1 MAYKL
6 RLITSSIGWG
16 GLERNLLVMAQW
28 MTQAGHEVSYAAV
41 EGSPSWDHAPSFG
54 VNPEAIPHHPRRA
67 TVLDVRRW
75 KHLAREADLVWIRAP
90 RDLDVASRACR
101 QTGTP
106 LLMQQAMQISKP
118 KTLWWHKRR
127 YRTVNAWVSG
137 LESLRAESLANTP
150 LHAPQTH
157 VLPLPLA
164 PRWFDTSRM
173 DAQSARRQLGL
184 TLPEGVTLVG
194 TVGRLDPGKGQR
206 TALRALAQLPDHV
219 HWLFVGDNTVNN
231 GVDEASHLKHLA
243 AELGVAG
250 RVHWLEGR
258 NDVLPVYDALDVFAM
273 TSHAETIGTVTLEA
287 MARRVPVVG
296 SLAGGTPELLDGGR
310 GIGFESHDVRDLAR
324 AVQEVLAMDGSAT
337 AEMCDAA
344 KKHAMKSHPDALI
357 PAWNDLLNQAIQS
370 ARTT

>member
-1 MAYKL
+1 MTCKL

-28 MTQAGHEVSYAAV
+28 MAKAGHEVTYAAV
-41 EGSPSWDHAPSFG
+41 EGSPSWNHAPSFG
-54 VNPEAIPHHPRRA
+54 VTPEAIPYHPRRA

-106 LLMQQAMQISKP
+106 LLVQQAMQISKP

-127 YRTVNAWVSG
+127 YRTVGMWVSG
-137 LESLRAESLANTP
+137 LQSLRTEALENTP
-150 LHAPQTH
+150 LQAPQTH

-164 PRWFDTSRM
+164 RRWFETSRT
-173 DAQSARRQLGL
+173 DAPAARRNLGL
-184 TLPEGVTLVG
+184 ALPDGVKLVG

-206 TALRALAQLPDHV
+206 DALRALAELPNHI

-231 GVDEASHLKHLA
+231 SIDEASHLKHLA
-243 AELGVAG
+243 TELGVND
-250 RVHWLEGR
+250 RIHWLEGR
-258 NDVLPVYDALDVFAM
+258 NNVRPVYDALDVFAM

-287 MARRVPVVG
+287 MARQVPVVG

-310 GIGFESHDVRDLAR
+310 GIGFESRDARDLAR
-324 AVQEVLAMDGSAT
+324 AVQEVLAMDDGAT

-357 PAWNDLLNQAIQS
+357 PAWNDLLRQAIQS

>member
-41 EGSPSWDHAPSFG
+41 EGSPSWNHAPSFG
-54 VNPEAIPHHPRRA
+54 VTPEAIPHHPRRA

-106 LLMQQAMQISKP
+106 LLVQQAMQISKP
-118 KTLWWHKRR
+118 KTLWWQKHR
-127 YRTVNAWVSG
+127 YRAVGTWVSG
-137 LESLRAESLANTP
+137 LQSLRTEALENTP
-150 LHAPQTH
+150 LQAPQTH
-157 VLPLPLA
+157 VLPLPLSS
-164 PRWFDTSRM
+164 RWFDTSRT
-173 DAQSARRQLGL
+173 DAQAARRNVGL
-184 TLPEGVTLVG
+184 ALPDGVKLLG

-206 TALRALAQLPDHV
+206 DALRALAGLPNHI

-231 GVDEASHLKHLA
+231 GVDEATHLKHLA
-243 AELGVAG
+243 IELGVNDRA
-250 RVHWLEGR
+250 HWLEGR
-258 NDVLPVYDALDVFAM
+258 DDVLPVYDALDAFAM

-296 SLAGGTPELLDGGR
+296 SLAGGTTELLAGGR
-310 GIGFESHDVRDLAR
+310 GIGFESHNDRDLAR
-324 AVQEVLAMDGSAT
+324 AIHDALEMDTDAT
-337 AEMCDAA
+337 ARMCDLALN
-344 KKHAMKSHPDALI
+344 HALKSHPDALI
-357 PAWNDLLNQAIQS
+357 PAWNDLLRQTIQS

>member
-1 MAYKL
+1 MTYKL

-41 EGSPSWDHAPSFG
+41 EGSPSWNHAPSFG
-54 VNPEAIPHHPRRA
+54 VTPEAIPHHPRRA

-75 KHLAREADLVWIRAP
+75 KQLAREADLVWIRAP

-101 QTGTP
+101 QTGIP
-106 LLMQQAMQISKP
+106 LLVQQAMQISKP

-127 YRTVNAWVSG
+127 YSTVNTWVSG
-137 LESLRAESLANTP
+137 LESLRAETLSNTP
-150 LHAPQTH
+150 LQAPQSH

-173 DAQSARRQLGL
+173 GTLSTRRHLGL
-184 TLPEGVTLVG
+184 IVPDGATLVG

-219 HWLFVGDNTVNN
+219 HWLFVGDNTANN
-231 GVDEASHLKHLA
+231 GVDEASYLKHLA
-243 AELGVAG
+243 TELGVAD

-258 NDVLPVYDALDVFAM
+258 DDVLPVYDALDVFAM

-287 MARRVPVVG
+287 MARQVPVVG

-310 GIGFESHDVRDLAR
+310 GIGFESRDVRDLAR
-324 AVQEVLAMDGSAT
+324 AVQEVLAMDDSAK
-337 AEMCDAA
+337 AKMCDAA

-357 PAWNDLLNQAIQS
+357 PAWNDLLRQTIQS
-370 ARTT
+370 ARTM

>member
-1 MAYKL
+1 MTYKL

-28 MTQAGHEVSYAAV
+28 MTQAGHEVSYATV
-41 EGSPSWDHAPSFG
+41 EGSPSWNHAPSFG
-54 VNPEAIPHHPRRA
+54 VTPEAIPHHPRRA

-106 LLMQQAMQISKP
+106 LLVQQAMQITKP

-164 PRWFDTSRM
+164 PRWFDTRLM
-173 DAQSARRQLGL
+173 EAQTARRQLGL
-184 TLPEGVTLVG
+184 TTPDGATLVG

-243 AELGVAG
+243 TELGVAD
-250 RVHWLEGR
+250 RVHWLQGR
-258 NDVLPVYDALDVFAM
+258 DDVLPVYDALDVFAM

-287 MARRVPVVG
+287 MARQVPVVG

-310 GIGFESHDVRDLAR
+310 GIGFESRDVHDLAC

-344 KKHAMKSHPDALI
+344 MKHAMKSHPDALI
-357 PAWNDLLNQAIQS
+357 PAWNDLLHQTIQS

>member
-1 MAYKL
+1 MTYKL

-28 MTQAGHEVSYAAV
+28 MDKAGHEVSYAAV
-41 EGSPSWDHAPSFG
+41 EGSPSWEHAPSFG
-54 VNPEAIPHHPRRA
+54 VTPEAIPHHPRRA

-75 KHLAREADLVWIRAP
+75 KQMSREADLVWIRAP

-101 QTGTP
+101 QTDTP

-127 YRTVNAWVSG
+127 YKAVNAWVSG
-137 LESLRAESLANTP
+137 LQSLRAESLANTP
-150 LHAPQTH
+150 LRAPQTH
-157 VLPLPLA
+157 ILSLPLA
-164 PRWFDTSRM
+164 PRWFDTTRV
-173 DAQSARRQLGL
+173 DAQTARRNLGL
-184 TLPEGVTLVG
+184 IVPDGVKLVG

-206 TALRALAQLPDHV
+206 TALRALPLLPDHV
-219 HWLFVGDNTVNN
+219 HWLFAGDNTVNN
-231 GVDEASHLKHLA
+231 GADEASQLKHLA
-243 AELGVAG
+243 AELGVNN
-250 RVHWLEGR
+250 RVHWLESR
-258 NDVLPVYDALDVFAM
+258 DDVLPVYDALDTFAM

-296 SLAGGTPELLDGGR
+296 SLAGGTKELLDGGR
-310 GIGFESHDVRDLAR
+310 GIGFAPRDDRDLAR
-324 AVQEVLAMDGSAT
+324 AVHDILAMDDRAT

-344 KKHAMKSHPDALI
+344 LNHALKSHPDALI
-357 PAWNDLLNQAIQS
+357 PAWNDLLHQTIQS

>member
-1 MAYKL
+1 MKYKL
-6 RLITSSIGWG
+6 KLITSSKGWG

-28 MTQAGHEVSYAAV
+28 MTKAGHVVSYAAV
-41 EGSPSWDHAPSFG
+41 EGSPSWNHAPSFG

-75 KHLAREADLVWIRAP
+75 KQLAREADLVWIRAP

-106 LLMQQAMQISKP
+106 LLVQQAMQISKP
-118 KTLWWHKRR
+118 KTLWWQKRR

-150 LHAPQTH
+150 LQAPQSY

-164 PRWFDTSRM
+164 RRWFDTSRS
-173 DAQSARRQLGL
+173 DAQAARRNLGL
-184 TLPEGVTLVG
+184 ALSDGIKLVG

-206 TALRALAQLPDHV
+206 DALRALAQLPDHV
-219 HWLFVGDNTVNN
+219 HWLFVGENTVNN

-243 AELGVAG
+243 TELEVND

-258 NDVLPVYDALDVFAM
+258 NDVLPVYNALDVFAM

-287 MARRVPVVG
+287 MARLVPVVG
-296 SLAGGTPELLDGGR
+296 SLAGGTPELLVGGR
-310 GIGFESHDVRDLAR
+310 GIGFKSRDDRDLAR
-324 AVQEVLAMDGSAT
+324 AIHDVLAMDDDAT
-337 AEMCDAA
+337 SEMCDAA
-344 KKHAMKSHPDALI
+344 REHAMNSHPDALI
-357 PAWNDLLNQAIQS
+357 PAWNDLLRQTIQS

>member
-1 MAYKL
+1 MTYKL

-28 MTQAGHEVSYAAV
+28 MAHTGHEVSYAAV

-54 VNPEAIPHHPRRA
+54 VTPEAIPHHPRRA

-75 KHLAREADLVWIRAP
+75 KQLARESDLVWIRAP

-106 LLMQQAMQISKP
+106 LLVQQAMQISKP

-127 YRTVNAWVSG
+127 YRTVDAWVSG
-137 LESLRAESLANTP
+137 LQSLRNEALENTP
-150 LHAPQTH
+150 LQGPQTH

-164 PRWFDTSRM
+164 PRWFDTSRP
-173 DAQSARRQLGL
+173 DAQTARRNLGL
-184 TLPEGVTLVG
+184 AMPDSVKLVG

-206 TALRALAQLPDHV
+206 IAIRALALLPDHV

-231 GVDEASHLKHLA
+231 GVDEATHLKHLA
-243 AELGVAG
+243 AELGVAD

-258 NDVLPVYDALDVFAM
+258 DDVLPVYDALDAFVM

-296 SLAGGTPELLDGGR
+296 SLAGGTTELLDEGC
-310 GIGFESHDVRDLAR
+310 GIGFESLNDRDLTR
-324 AVQEVLAMDGSAT
+324 AVHGVLDMDDSAT
-337 AEMCDAA
+337 AVMCDLALN
-344 KKHAMKSHPDALI
+344 HAMKSHPDALI
-357 PAWNDLLNQAIQS
+357 PAWNDLLRQTIQS

>member
-1 MAYKL
+1 MTYKL

-28 MTQAGHEVSYAAV
+28 MAKAGHEVSYAAV
-41 EGSPSWDHAPSFG
+41 EGSPSWNHAPSFG
-54 VNPEAIPHHPRRA
+54 VTPEAIPHHPRRA

-75 KHLAREADLVWIRAP
+75 KQFAREADLVWIRAP

-106 LLMQQAMQISKP
+106 LLVQQAMQISKP

-137 LESLRAESLANTP
+137 LGIVAGRNPVEHP
-150 LHAPQTH
+150 LQPHQTH

-164 PRWFDTSRM
+164 PRWFDKRRM
-173 DAQSARRQLGL
+173 EAQTARRNLGL
-184 TLPEGVTLVG
+184 SLAEGVKLVG

-206 TALRALAQLPDHV
+206 MALRALAQLPDHV

-243 AELGVAG
+243 TELGVAG
-250 RVHWLEGR
+250 RVHWLDGR
-258 NDVLPVYDALDVFAM
+258 DDVLPVYDALDVFAM

-287 MARRVPVVG
+287 MARQVPVVG

-310 GIGFESHDVRDLAR
+310 GIGFESRDVRDLAR
-324 AVQEVLAMDGSAT
+324 AVQEVLAMDDGAT
-337 AEMCDAA
+337 AKMCDAA

-357 PAWNDLLNQAIQS
+357 PAWNDLLHQAIQS